1 MKCSIEISMYPL
13 NQHYVDPII
22 SFIRKLRNHQEI
34 IVETNGMSTQI
45 FGEYDTIMDA
55 INKEMKSVFLENEKV
70 VFNLKIV
77 NSYLLEKPKF

>member
-1 MKCSIEISMYPL
+1 MGSI
-13 NQHYVDPII
+13 PII